1 MAGRPTKLTKE
12 LIDRMVLAIQAGNYA
27 KVAAQL
33 CGIGE
38 STYYAWLAEAR
49 KEGADPLFL
58 EFLESVEQAEA
69 AAEVEA
75 VALIRQSARNGN
87 TRDAQWLLERKHAER
102 WGRNDKIR
110 QEITGADG
118 GPIELSVEE
127 VKKAI
132 LAFLDEGENGVISQ
146 GQTSA
151 ITEGDEGSVAG
162 TTTK

>member
-12 LIDRMVLAIQAGNYA
+12 LIDRMTLAIQAGNYA

-33 CGIGE
+33 CGISE
-38 STYYAWLAEAR
+38 STYYSWLAEAK
-49 KEGADPLFL
+49 KEGCDPIFL

-87 TRDAQWLLERKHAER
+87 TRDAQWLLERKHGER

-118 GPIELSVEE
+118 GPIELSIEE
-127 VKKAI
+127 AKKAI
-132 LAFLDEGENGVISQ
+132 LAFLDEGEATDEFINSGADT
-146 GQTSA
+146 GE
-151 ITEGDEGSVAG
+151 TEG
-162 TTTK
+162 TTPTMG